1 MPRLPRRAGL
11 RRKQPSPPPSSASAP
26 VLAIAAPC
34 CARSSRPRSLEVNA
48 LDCVARHIS
57 AKARQHDRL
66 HAQLH
71 RCLHANPST
80 GRPTCPGCDGVFEN
94 RLELF
99 RHLAAATD
107 AAHLACKQVGG
118 QPAEQEGGAQ
128 AHRPQGPRA
137 GTAEAWPGRKLVRQ
151 AAAEAARAAGR
162 SEEAARRSAGRGGGG
177 GLLYA
182 AAKMGGSRGIWWV
195 RALRRGRDLERRA
208 TTGFTALMTAAE
220 AGHAVVVTLLRTVPT
235 CHVDAKNAYGQ
246 AAIHFAAQNGRSE
259 AVDALL
265 MPAEAVLTAATTA
278 AEEGGGEATAAAAAA
293 AAEEPGKGWR

>member
-1 MPRLPRRAGL
+1 MSL
-11 RRKQPSPPPSSASAP
+11 RRPTLERQRTPFM
-26 VLAIAAPC
+26 AIASCPV

-80 GRPTCPGCDGVFEN
+80 GRPSCPGCDGVFEN

-137 GTAEAWPGRKLVRQ
+137 GTAEAMEEVASYYERQ
-151 AAAEAARAAGR
+151 AALNASRAAEEAA
-162 SEEAARRSAGRGGGG
+162 EEAARR
-177 GLLYA
+177 
-182 AAKMGGSRGIWWV
+182 
-195 RALRRGRDLERRA
+195 
-208 TTGFTALMTAAE
+208 E
-220 AGHAVVVTLLRTVPT
+220 A
-235 CHVDAKNAYGQ
+235 Q
-246 AAIHFAAQNGRSE
+246 
-259 AVDALL
+259 
-265 MPAEAVLTAATTA
+265 
-278 AEEGGGEATAAAAAA
+278 AEEG
-293 AAEEPGKGWR
+293 

>member
-1 MPRLPRRAGL
+1 M
-11 RRKQPSPPPSSASAP
+11 
-26 VLAIAAPC
+26 AIASCPV

-80 GRPTCPGCDGVFEN
+80 GRPKCPGCDGVFEN

-118 QPAEQEGGAQ
+118 QAGRRQEGGAQ

-137 GTAEAWPGRKLVRQ
+137 GTAEAMEEVASYYERQ
-151 AAAEAARAAGR
+151 AALNAARAAEEAA
-162 SEEAARRSAGRGGGG
+162 EEAARREAQAEEAASAS
-177 GLLYA
+177 LYA
-182 AAKMGGSRGIWWV
+182 AAKMGGVRGVKWV
-195 RALRRGRDLERRA
+195 RAHLDAGVDPNTPRDD
-208 TTGFTALMTAAE
+208 GFTALMTAAE
-220 AGHAVVVTLLRTVPT
+220 AGHAEVVTLLRTVAA

-246 AAIHFAAQNGRSE
+246 AACQSRQDGLLRAGLRWPDCALVGRCG
-259 AVDALL
+259 VAL
-265 MPAEAVLTAATTA
+265 
-278 AEEGGGEATAAAAAA
+278 
-293 AAEEPGKGWR
+293 RRR

>member
-1 MPRLPRRAGL
+1 MSPRRPTL
-11 RRKQPSPPPSSASAP
+11 ERQCTPYM
-26 VLAIAAPC
+26 AIASCPV
-34 CARSSRPRSLEVNA
+34 CARSSRPRSLDMNA

-80 GRPTCPGCDGVFEN
+80 GRPSCPGCDGVFEN

-137 GTAEAWPGRKLVRQ
+137 GTAEAM
-151 AAAEAARAAGR
+151 
-162 SEEAARRSAGRGGGG
+162 EE
-177 GLLYA
+177 
-182 AAKMGGSRGIWWV
+182 V
-195 RALRRGRDLERRA
+195 A
-208 TTGFTALMTAAE
+208 T
-220 AGHAVVVTLLRTVPT
+220 
-235 CHVDAKNAYGQ
+235 
-246 AAIHFAAQNGRSE
+246 
-259 AVDALL
+259 
-265 MPAEAVLTAATTA
+265 
-278 AEEGGGEATAAAAAA
+278 
-293 AAEEPGKGWR
+293 